1 MSVEISDLHIAIAA
15 TQGFEVYETYGEP
28 EAAKILGVSLST
40 LSRLRNNG
48 MIGFIQKSTRR
59 VGYFGFHL
67 IDYLLAQQSC
77 PNTQPIKDSKLATIG
92 SANVKMA
99 QVLGSELGTTH
110 NPPKLNAAASAR
122 RTLKSVRNA

>member
-1 MSVEISDLHIAIAA
+1 MSVEISQHHTAIAQA
-15 TQGFEVYETYGEP
+15 KGFQVYDTYSEP
-28 EAAKILGVSLST
+28 EAAQILGVSLST
-40 LSRLRNNG
+40 LSRLRHNG
-48 MIGFIQKSTRR
+48 SIGFIQKSVRR

-77 PNTQPIKDSKLATIG
+77 PNTQPIKDSKLATTG

-99 QVLGSELGTTH
+99 QVLGSELGTIH
-110 NPPKLNAAASAR
+110 NPHKLNAAASAR